1 MKDMHTLSG
10 AEFKEH
16 FKPLIDSLN
25 DNDMVFFGSGNISF
39 YRLKERG
46 PAQADAPRLV
56 QVEFNEVISV
66 QDFPDEA

>member
-10 AEFKEH
+10 AEFKAH
-16 FKPLIDSLN
+16 FQPLLDGLKDS
-25 DNDMVFFGSGNISF
+25 DMVFFGSGNISF

-56 QVEFNEVISV
+56 QVAFNEVISV
-66 QDFPDEA
+66 QPFPDEA